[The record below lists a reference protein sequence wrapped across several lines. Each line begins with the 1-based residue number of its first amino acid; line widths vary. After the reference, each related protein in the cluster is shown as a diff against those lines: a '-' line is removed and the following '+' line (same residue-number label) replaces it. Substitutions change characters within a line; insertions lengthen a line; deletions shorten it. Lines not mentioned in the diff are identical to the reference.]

1 MTPGGE
7 PDLTEG
13 TPVRVD
19 LDAGGSI
26 ECTVFAFVGPV
37 ILARYETALD
47 LNVAGELVSGA
58 DAYLVVEQ
66 DRGVKALRGSATLN
80 GESTLALRITDAF
93 SLGQRRESTRVA
105 LVLDAGIAPVGGDA
119 TPTATRTI
127 DVSLGGVQVQRPEA
141 MPVADRYALTL
152 EGENLGAPVVT
163 EAALA
168 RELPDALGLRFTH
181 IEPDDRRRL
190 MQLVLANVTVPVV
203 EEAEEA
209 EAPES

>member
-1 MTPGGE
+1 MTPGGD

-19 LDAGGSI
+19 LDAGDAI
-26 ECTVFAFVGPV
+26 ECTVFAFVGSV

-47 LNVAGELVSGA
+47 LDVAGELVSGA

-105 LVLDAGIAPVGGDA
+105 LALDAELAPVDGDVP
-119 TPTATRTI
+119 PTATKTI
-127 DVSLGGVQVQRPEA
+127 DLSFSGVQVHRPA
-141 MPVADRYALTL
+141 ATPVADRYALTL
-152 EGENLGAPVVT
+152 MGEPLGAPVVT

-168 RELPDALGLRFTH
+168 RELADALGLRFTH
-181 IEPDDRRRL
+181 IEADDRQRL
-190 MQLVLANVTVPVV
+190 IQLVLAHVTVPVEED
-203 EEAEEA
+203 EEAA
-209 EAPES
+209 EP